1 MDQRFVNPFFWN
13 TSDGTALANDNTEK
27 ALFVT
32 RIIDTSEIG
41 REGKQFRIRAWFKYS
56 TTSAPTMTFAL
67 RYGSASG
74 TLLAKTDAI
83 VMASGITGALAYV
96 EFLVTVRT
104 IGATGT
110 VLATCLA
117 VVGSGIAPTVG
128 SATGAAAVAL
138 GGIAGG
144 AAPAVATVDLTASL
158 PFTVTGQW
166 SAASSSNTI
175 TFINGCGEIP
185 N

>member
-1 MDQRFVNPFFWN
+1 MDTRFVNPFFWN
-13 TSDGTALANDNTEK
+13 TSDGAALANDVTET

-41 REGKQFRIRAWFKYS
+41 REGKQFRIKAWFKYS
-56 TTSAPTMTFAL
+56 TTSAPTMIFAL

-74 TLLAKTDAI
+74 TLLCKTDAI
-83 VMASGITGALAYV
+83 VMASGITNAIACV

-110 VLATCLA
+110 IYATCVA

-144 AAPAVATVDLTASL
+144 ITPAVATVDLTASL
-158 PFTVTGQW
+158 PFTVTGKW
-166 SAASSSNTI
+166 SAASASNTI
-175 TFINGCGEIP
+175 TFINGGGDIP